1 VARADGTFRL
11 VAVRLAAVAALTLL
25 AAVVNGWA
33 PLVPVA
39 VALAGGA
46 YAGQLALDDAPLDV
60 SAPAIAVGLLLAAEL
75 AYWSLDERQ
84 RIRGEAG
91 ESLRRVVFVAVLGV
105 GAFVTGAVV
114 LALADTV
121 RGGGIALD
129 LVGAAAAIAALATI
143 LVAAIGGRGDAAR

>member
-1 VARADGTFRL
+1 MARADGTFRL

-143 LVAAIGGRGDAAR
+143 LVTAVSGREDSPR

>member
-46 YAGQLALDDAPLDV
+46 YAGQLAFDDAPLDV

-143 LVAAIGGRGDAAR
+143 LVTAVSGREDSPR